1 MNKRV
6 EKTQEH
12 LSGVKCVVSNCY
24 YNSKEDTCL
33 AQKIEIQ
40 PSIAKNS
47 EETDCATF
55 IKS

>member
-1 MNKRV
+1 MDKRV